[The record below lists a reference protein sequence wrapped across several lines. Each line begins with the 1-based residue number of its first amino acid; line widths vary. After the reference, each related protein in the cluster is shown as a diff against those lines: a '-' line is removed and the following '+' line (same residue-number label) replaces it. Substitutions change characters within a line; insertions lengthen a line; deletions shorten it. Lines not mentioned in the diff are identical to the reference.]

1 MRYEW
6 KFGPAE
12 VYTDEVFRD
21 AVSHVMWWC
30 VGFAPD
36 GSAYKDRGTVKLD
49 PPDKA
54 RFMSF
59 DGITE
64 SNVMSWVFGKISK
77 AEVESRLSAQHT
89 AAQQAAGVRDFN
101 F

>member
-1 MRYEW
+1 MIYEW

-12 VYTDEVFRD
+12 VYTDEFFRD

-36 GSAYKDRGTVKLD
+36 GSAYKERGTVRLD
-49 PPDKA
+49 PPDRS
-54 RFMSF
+54 RFMAF

-64 SNVMSWVFGKISK
+64 SIVRDWVFGKISRSD
-77 AEVESRLSAQHT
+77 VERRLSMQHEANT
-89 AAQQAAGVRDFN
+89 AADVRDFN